1 MQHTDFITYRK
12 QDIQLRSYPK
22 PVPKTT
28 TLQTPMEPIKK
39 FWIDTFANGSLSGT
53 SSYMMT
59 DLCDAIGYAQELMS
73 MHSKMETGGNEEVS
87 KEAIKA
93 VDKNNLVH
101 DDTEE

>member
-1 MQHTDFITYRK
+1 
-12 QDIQLRSYPK
+12 
-22 PVPKTT
+22 
-28 TLQTPMEPIKK
+28 
-39 FWIDTFANGSLSGT
+39 
-53 SSYMMT
+53 
-59 DLCDAIGYAQELMS
+59 MS